1 MEQKERNGMDKSD
14 ALRMMMEAK
23 KDALQS
29 DGARVEKQKA
39 AGRLTARERIN
50 GLFDQGSFAEFDVLK
65 KCGVITGFG
74 TVQGRPAFCFAQ
86 DIADHG
92 AAMCRMQ
99 GDKILNLLNKA
110 RTTGTPVI
118 MLLDSNGILLSEGAA
133 AMNAYAEVMSAL
145 TRLSGV
151 CPLIACVLGRCCGTS
166 ALLSRIADITI
177 QSDKALLEVK
187 SLSVMQKGADKDKT
201 EEDLFGADIMAAQGA
216 VSLKAA
222 SEEEAFSLVGEL
234 LALLPS
240 CNMEGAP
247 AGEDD
252 DLNRVI
258 EGAADMNGKDLAAAL
273 SDFGKVLELGA
284 AYGSMTHTILCRVGG
299 RSCGIVAQDGGYLGA
314 ADMEKAAR
322 FVRFCDC
329 YQLPVITLM
338 DTDGIETP
346 DSAAQAALMRAASQ
360 LLYAYAEAT
369 TVKMNVVLSSA
380 VGMAYTVMGGG
391 SIADVTYVWPGC
403 SIAAVSGEVYE
414 RTVGGN
420 DYDEKY
426 GAVSAAKAGL
436 ADDCIDP
443 ADTRK
448 MLICAM
454 ECMSAKRDVNLPRK
468 HGNLPL

>member
-1 MEQKERNGMDKSD
+1 MDKSE

-29 DGARVEKQKA
+29 DAARVEKQKA
-39 AGRLTARERIN
+39 AGRLTARERVDS
-50 GLFDQGSFAEFDVLK
+50 LFDRGSFAEFDVLK
-65 KCGVITGFG
+65 RCGVITGFG

-86 DIADHG
+86 DITDHG
-92 AAMCRMQ
+92 AAMSRMQ

-133 AMNAYAEVMSAL
+133 AMNAYADVMSAL

-166 ALLSRIADITI
+166 VLLSRIADITI
-177 QSDKALLEVK
+177 QSEKAVLEMK

-201 EEDLFGADIMAAQGA
+201 EKELFGADVMAAQGA
-216 VSLKAA
+216 VSLNAKT
-222 SEEEAFSLVGEL
+222 EEEAFAMVGEL
-234 LALLPS
+234 LTLLPS
-240 CNMEGAP
+240 NNMEGTP
-247 AGEDD
+247 LGEDD
-252 DLNRVI
+252 DLNRRI
-258 EGAADMNGKDLAAAL
+258 EGAADMSGKVFAAAL
-273 SDFGKVLELGA
+273 ADFGRVLELGA
-284 AYGSMTHTILCRVGG
+284 AYGKMTHTVLCRVGG
-299 RSCGIVAQDGGYLGA
+299 NSCGIVAQDGGVMSA

-338 DTDGIETP
+338 NTDGIETP
-346 DSAAQAALMRAASQ
+346 DSCGQASVMRAASQ

-369 TVKMNVVLSSA
+369 TAKMNVVMSSA

-391 SIADVTYVWPGC
+391 NMADVNYVWPGC
-403 SIAAVSGEVYE
+403 TIAAVSSEVYE
-414 RTVGGN
+414 RTVGKD